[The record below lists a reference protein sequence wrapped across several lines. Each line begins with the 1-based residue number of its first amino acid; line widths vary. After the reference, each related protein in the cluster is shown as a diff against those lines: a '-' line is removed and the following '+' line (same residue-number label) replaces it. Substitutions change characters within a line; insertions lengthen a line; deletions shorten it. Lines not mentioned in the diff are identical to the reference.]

1 MNMSAKTVETHWTEA
16 EDIADRVERLS
27 CHPLYESLGSVNQ
40 LRLFMEHHVFAV
52 WDFMSLLKFL
62 QAKFAPTEWPWLPPE
77 LPAAARFVNEIALCE
92 ESDHGVEDE
101 QFISH
106 FELYLSA
113 MEEIGANTKPI
124 GNFMRDIRWSGLGA
138 GLSSRQIPPSARRF
152 TKQTFDLLRRGKTHE
167 VAAAFA
173 LGRERAVPNMFRGL
187 LARLG
192 IGVQV
197 APVFHHYLDRHMEI
211 DDQTHGP
218 LSLELLDLLCE
229 GNPGRQ
235 TEALAAGKRALENRL
250 RFWEDILLQLQ

>member
-101 QFISH
+101 QFTSH
-106 FELYLSA
+106 FELC
-113 MEEIGANTKPI
+113 T
-124 GNFMRDIRWSGLGA
+124 
-138 GLSSRQIPPSARRF
+138 SARWRRSG
-152 TKQTFDLLRRGKTHE
+152 QTPNQSEISCGTFAGPDWGGIVQQTDSPLREAVYQADLRSSPTGQD
-167 VAAAFA
+167 
-173 LGRERAVPNMFRGL
+173 P
-187 LARLG
+187 
-192 IGVQV
+192 
-197 APVFHHYLDRHMEI
+197 
-211 DDQTHGP
+211 
-218 LSLELLDLLCE
+218 
-229 GNPGRQ
+229 
-235 TEALAAGKRALENRL
+235 
-250 RFWEDILLQLQ
+250 

>member
-138 GLSSRQIPPSARRF
+138 GLSSRQIPLPRGGLPSRPSIFSDGARPMRWRRRSRWGGNVQF
-152 TKQTFDLLRRGKTHE
+152 QTCSEDSS
-167 VAAAFA
+167 
-173 LGRERAVPNMFRGL
+173 LGW
-187 LARLG
+187 
-192 IGVQV
+192 
-197 APVFHHYLDRHMEI
+197 
-211 DDQTHGP
+211 
-218 LSLELLDLLCE
+218 
-229 GNPGRQ
+229 
-235 TEALAAGKRALENRL
+235 ALACRSHQFSIITLT
-250 RFWEDILLQLQ
+250 DIWRSMIRPMGRSP